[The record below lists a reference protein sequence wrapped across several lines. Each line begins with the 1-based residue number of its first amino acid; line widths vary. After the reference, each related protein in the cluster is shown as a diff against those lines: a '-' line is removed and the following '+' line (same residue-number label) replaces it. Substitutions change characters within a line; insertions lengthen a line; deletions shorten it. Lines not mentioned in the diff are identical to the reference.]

1 MLWDSRVKKAM
12 FCHQGPIVSRVRQA
26 INREIM
32 APKDNRTKEGV
43 AGAQQRGAKA
53 ARMWQ

>member
-26 INREIM
+26 IHREIM
-32 APKDNRTKEGV
+32 TPKDNGTKEGV
-43 AGAQQRGAKA
+43 AGAEKRGAKA
-53 ARMWQ
+53 ARMRQ